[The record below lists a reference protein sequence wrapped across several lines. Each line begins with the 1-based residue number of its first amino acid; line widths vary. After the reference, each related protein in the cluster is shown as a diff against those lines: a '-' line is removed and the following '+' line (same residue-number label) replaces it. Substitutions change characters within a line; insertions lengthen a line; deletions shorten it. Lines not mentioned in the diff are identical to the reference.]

1 MLAVPA
7 RSAGCKE
14 IVLCTPPGRDGKV
27 HPAVLF
33 AAKVAGV
40 NRIFKAGGIPVS
52 YTHLDV
58 YKRQLYECSIQYP
71 FLPDAGGVCGFLL
84 RSVRDN
90 VALQVEL
97 SLIHI

>member
-7 RSAGCKE
+7 KIAGCKE

-40 NRIFKAGGIPVS
+40 NRIFKAGGIQAIAAMAHGTEVCLRFIRYLVLGKPIR
-52 YTHLDV
+52 HG
-58 YKRQLYECSIQYP
+58 RQAAC
-71 FLPDAGGVCGFLL
+71 
-84 RSVRDN
+84 
-90 VALQVEL
+90 EL
-97 SLIHI
+97 A

>member
-7 RSAGCKE
+7 RIAGCKE

-40 NRIFKAGGIPVS
+40 NRIFQSWRHTSHCRYGIRNG
-52 YTHLDV
+52 
-58 YKRQLYECSIQYP
+58 KC
-71 FLPDAGGVCGFLL
+71 A
-84 RSVRDN
+84 
-90 VALQVEL
+90 
-97 SLIHI
+97 